1 MSNSEKSG
9 PLSAIAEA
17 IRAKRDRK
25 DRTLK
30 DIADLEASLLA
41 DIENFDLDAA
51 ERRARREYLANS
63 GAGMTDPTL
72 VFPEIAPARSPG
84 NLPSANVEST
94 NIPTGTSSSPEKAGI
109 GGSLLDQL
117 RQQAEV
123 RQRENNCALAERTS
137 TNESIDQALK
147 HVFFYLHELV
157 QQLNIVKPAIP
168 RDFPLIEQTVLDRL
182 TWQEGFADYRT
193 QSQSAGA
200 LVELVTFS
208 YRLKGGGTL
217 NVERDGPSVERFR
230 TTLFDFGLAFNCKEF
245 KNERSYIER
254 AEFQIASD
262 ISVSARWRADFS
274 KGVILLE
281 TRNLERLGSALYT
294 LRPSAI
300 DQALLEDFGRL
311 VIGEANR
318 FRELA
323 KR

>member
-1 MSNSEKSG
+1 MSKSEKSG
-9 PLSAIAEA
+9 PLSAIVEA

-30 DIADLEASLLA
+30 DIAELEASLLA

-63 GAGMTDPTL
+63 GAGMADPML
-72 VFPEIAPARSPG
+72 VFPEIAPARSAAAVQSGKP
-84 NLPSANVEST
+84 AT
-94 NIPTGTSSSPEKAGI
+94 TSSIPVAPSSPDKPAGS
-109 GGSLLDQL
+109 GSLLDQL
-117 RQQAEV
+117 RQQAEL

-137 TNESIDQALK
+137 ANEGIDQALK

-168 RDFPLIEQTVLDRL
+168 REFPLIEQSVLDHL
-182 TWQEGFADYRT
+182 VWHEGFADYRI

-200 LVELVTFS
+200 LVELVSFS
-208 YRLKGGGTL
+208 YRLKGSGSIH
-217 NVERDGPSVERFR
+217 VERDGPSVERFR

-245 KNERSYIER
+245 KNERSYVER
-254 AEFQIASD
+254 AEFEIASD
-262 ISVSARWRADFS
+262 VSVSARWRADFA
-274 KGVILLE
+274 KGLILLE

-294 LRPSAI
+294 LRPQAI

-311 VIGEANR
+311 VIGQTNR
-318 FRELA
+318 FRELS